1 VFIINVSSKA
11 TTTRIIPP
19 PLVTKSLGFALKFR
33 CLAGVPR
40 TVRVHKDHHR
50 DPFDR
55 MLIAQSL
62 MEPLC
67 LVNSDAIV
75 AKYNANIIKV

>member
-1 VFIINVSSKA
+1 
-11 TTTRIIPP
+11 
-19 PLVTKSLGFALKFR
+19 
-33 CLAGVPR
+33 
-40 TVRVHKDHHR
+40 
-50 DPFDR
+50 

-62 MEPLC
+62 MEPLR